1 MSFRALKNKLWF
13 NIFIRIAA
21 IFAAFV
27 LILTVANIT
36 LLTEFFSLKEK
47 NSLIEQTQHLSKL
60 DINNKSEIVKRLT
73 HINREYNFDVEIYD
87 STGKILYTT
96 HGRQM
101 MDFFL
106 QNNQQLAMNHEE
118 MRPIKS
124 EKIDDSIT
132 FKRAIRRF
140 DNSEYLLCTKEIE
153 ENVFVEVR
161 IEQKLIANSAA
172 IANEFITI
180 ISFAFLC
187 LALIWVFIFARKFS
201 KPIGEMNRITKEM
214 TQLNFSEK
222 LNIATTDEI
231 GQLAYSVNELSD
243 SLSNSLENLQAANK
257 KLQEDIELERQ
268 LDAMRRG
275 FVANVS
281 HELKTPISI
290 ISGYAEGLKL
300 NVNSD
305 SKEAYCN
312 TIIEESQRMNKLV
325 LSILQLSRYESGQ
338 IPLNLTEFSIDAL
351 AGDMLNRIFT
361 TTDIKTENQI
371 PKNTLCFADA
381 LQIEQVMKSL
391 LENALA
397 HTEKGGTVTVNSQLV
412 DGCHRI
418 FVHNTGSHIENE
430 LMPQIWQSFYR
441 GDKSHKRE
449 ESRFGLGLSIVT
461 AIMKL
466 HGTKCGVFNTKNGVC
481 FWFDVNAASAS
492 LS

>member
-106 QNNQQLAMNHEE
+106 HNNQQLAMNHEE

-290 ISGYAEGLKL
+290 ISGYA
-300 NVNSD
+300 
-305 SKEAYCN
+305 
-312 TIIEESQRMNKLV
+312 
-325 LSILQLSRYESGQ
+325 
-338 IPLNLTEFSIDAL
+338 
-351 AGDMLNRIFT
+351 
-361 TTDIKTENQI
+361 
-371 PKNTLCFADA
+371 
-381 LQIEQVMKSL
+381 
-391 LENALA
+391 
-397 HTEKGGTVTVNSQLV
+397 KG
-412 DGCHRI
+412 
-418 FVHNTGSHIENE
+418 
-430 LMPQIWQSFYR
+430 
-441 GDKSHKRE
+441 
-449 ESRFGLGLSIVT
+449 
-461 AIMKL
+461 
-466 HGTKCGVFNTKNGVC
+466 
-481 FWFDVNAASAS
+481 
-492 LS
+492 